1 MKWWPVGENCH
12 VATDDTDDYARRTRA
27 IDRLGILLGPRAR
40 RDVDLAPYTTYKVGG
55 PASILVTA
63 HSIDDLH
70 AVSNALREQ
79 KVPVLVI
86 GRGSNLLVADE
97 GFDGLVVVLGEFAQ
111 EIAWPKRPAPP
122 RVVAGGAVPLP
133 VLARQCATHALTG
146 FEWGVGVPGSVGGAV
161 RMNAGGHGSDIA
173 SSIESAKVFHLGKG
187 IVANVR
193 AADLGLRFRGSDL
206 QPYHIV
212 LSATF
217 ALSWGDQAASEQEMS
232 EIVRWRREH
241 QPGGQNAG
249 SVFVNPQP
257 GGGSAGAII
266 DRLGLRGLRIGTAE
280 VSAKHANFIQCDEGG
295 SAADVADLMADVR
308 ERVFNELGID
318 LRSEVRLVGFDEE
331 TAADAGAQ
339 TTGSFEA
346 TVGTTRALTA
356 LDKVF
361 GPLVTDDTLG
371 TATIAP
377 PLPDDAVSE
386 LRELFA
392 DTGALARPDNDSG
405 GGEAPSGETPSG
417 EKRSGDT
424 SSALSVSGDT
434 PVADVVDI
442 STASTMRAEAG
453 SDVTPSPIV
462 IDDAEHLLPHE
473 RPEGSAAIT
482 LDPTSP
488 FADAST
494 GVPGAGGLADV
505 IIDRRIGRQAWW
517 KRLARPRVSPLVAFA
532 ALIGIVS
539 LVLVVLASPIFAVR
553 DIEVSGATY
562 TDPLLLESVGDSLRG
577 ASVFTADLDGA
588 QRRLEGDPWV
598 QRARL
603 SWYLPDRV
611 VIEIDERT
619 PVAWFVG
626 VDNRA
631 RVLDADGRVLDVLD
645 GQPTQFLKIEGVGPN
660 LPAGTVPTPVYQAAA
675 QLAISFP
682 EDIRKRLK
690 HVVVNGPDTL
700 GFVLKTGT
708 VVNLGAPQDIRNK
721 LTIVATV
728 LARQDPEFIA
738 GIDVSS
744 GQPIINN
751 G

>member
-1 MKWWPVGENCH
+1 MLVGENCL
-12 VATDDTDDYARRTRA
+12 VAPDDTDDYARRTRA

-63 HSIDDLH
+63 NTIDDLH

-79 KVPVLVI
+79 KVPLLVI
-86 GRGSNLLVADE
+86 GRGSNLLVSDE
-97 GFDGLVVVLGEFAQ
+97 GFEGLVIVLGEFAQ
-111 EIAWPKRPAPP
+111 QIVWPKRPAPP
-122 RVVAGGAVPLP
+122 RVTAGGAVPLP
-133 VLARQCATHALTG
+133 VLARQCASHELTG

-187 IVANVR
+187 IVANVKST
-193 AADLGLRFRGSDL
+193 DLGLRFRGSDL
-206 QPYHIV
+206 QSYHIV

-217 ALSWGDQAASEQEMS
+217 ALSWGDQAASESEMS

-249 SVFVNPQP
+249 SVFVNPEP

-266 DRLGLRGLRIGTAE
+266 DRLGLRGLRIGSAE
-280 VSAKHANFIQCDEGG
+280 VSDKHANFIQCDENG
-295 SAADVADLMADVR
+295 SAADVADLMAEVR
-308 ERVFNELGID
+308 ERVLSELGID

-339 TTGSFEA
+339 TTGSFES
-346 TVGTTRALTA
+346 TVGTTRSLTA

-392 DTGALARPDNDSG
+392 DSGAFERPDDGAATS
-405 GGEAPSGETPSG
+405 ESPPSGN
-417 EKRSGDT
+417 
-424 SSALSVSGDT
+424 T

-442 STASTMRAEAG
+442 STASAARVGAPSARLA
-453 SDVTPSPIV
+453 TPGDSTPAPVV
-462 IDDAEHLLPHE
+462 IDDSEHLLPHE
-473 RPEGSAAIT
+473 RPEGSATLT

-488 FADAST
+488 FADTST
-494 GVPGAGGLADV
+494 AVPGAGGLADV
-505 IIDRRIGRQAWW
+505 IRDRRIGRREWW
-517 KRLARPRVSPLVAFA
+517 KGVRLRRVSPLVAFA
-532 ALIGIVS
+532 ALIGTVS

-562 TDPLLLESVGDSLRG
+562 TDPVLLESVRDSLRG

-598 QRARL
+598 ARARL
-603 SWYLPDRV
+603 NWYLPDRV
-611 VIEIDERT
+611 VIEVAERK

-660 LPAGTVPTPVYQAAA
+660 LPAGTVPTLVYQAAA
-675 QLAISFP
+675 QLAISLP
-682 EDIRKRLK
+682 ADIRKRLK
-690 HVVVNGPDTL
+690 HVTVNGPDAL

-708 VVNLGAPQDIRNK
+708 VVNLGAPVDVRNK
-721 LTIVATV
+721 ITIVATV
-728 LARQDPEFIA
+728 LARQDPAFIA

-744 GQPIINN
+744 GQPIIDN